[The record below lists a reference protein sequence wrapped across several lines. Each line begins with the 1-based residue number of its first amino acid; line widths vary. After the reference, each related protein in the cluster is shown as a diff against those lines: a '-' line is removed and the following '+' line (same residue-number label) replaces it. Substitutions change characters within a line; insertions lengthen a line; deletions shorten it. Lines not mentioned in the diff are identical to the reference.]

1 MFGYDVG
8 VISGA
13 KVQVAHE
20 MDLTCGEEEALVSLM
35 PMGALSASLVTGKL
49 LNRNQSIL
57 LLFKSWFYA
66 NLSIFRLNLYL
77 SYTKRFKS
85 FTLTQVTKLYIF
97 IQMIMV
103 TFGF

>member
-35 PMGALSASLVTGKL
+35 PMGALSASLVAGKL

-57 LLFKSWFYA
+57 LLFKF
-66 NLSIFRLNLYL
+66 
-77 SYTKRFKS
+77 S
-85 FTLTQVTKLYIF
+85 FFFMQRTHNKQDIL
-97 IQMIMV
+97 
-103 TFGF
+103 

>member
-35 PMGALSASLVTGKL
+35 PMGALSASLVAGKL

-57 LLFKSWFYA
+57 YYSDLVCFTQMCRFSGFY
-66 NLSIFRLNLYL
+66 
-77 SYTKRFKS
+77 T
-85 FTLTQVTKLYIF
+85 
-97 IQMIMV
+97 
-103 TFGF
+103 